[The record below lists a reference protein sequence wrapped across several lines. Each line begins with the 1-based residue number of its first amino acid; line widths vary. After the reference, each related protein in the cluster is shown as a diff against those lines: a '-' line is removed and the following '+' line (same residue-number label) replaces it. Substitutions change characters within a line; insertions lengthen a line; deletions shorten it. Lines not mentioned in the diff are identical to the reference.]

1 MTERS
6 FQTASAPDSVG
17 THDGKGAGDHDCPF
31 TGFRRSSFT
40 TREFV
45 RLLLLRSDA
54 LDAHMG
60 RGRWLMDLGSARM
73 RSS

>member
-1 MTERS
+1 MTKRL
-6 FQTASAPDSVG
+6 FQTEPAPNLVG
-17 THDGKGAGDHDCPF
+17 THDGEGAGDHDCPF

-73 RSS
+73 GPS